1 MEAVL
6 TRKHTTGFSH
16 VDFITKFCCHTR
28 WKKAN
33 SKDER
38 EQGLEKRLLISTCA
52 AFSASTLYSSFGIL
66 RGTIAKG
73 AHCLSEHIQ
82 LGWSAATSPG
92 IACSDSYHSGNLSP
106 EHQITH
112 CKCCKVMLA
121 SGSWED
127 HSDLLWL
134 VPHILSL
141 QLAHQNPLTAGS
153 ADSWDPAGQETL
165 CPLNKT
171 NDH

>member
-6 TRKHTTGFSH
+6 TRKHTTGFFH
-16 VDFITKFCCHTR
+16 VDLITKFCCHTT
-28 WKKAN
+28 WKKAS

-38 EQGLEKRLLISTCA
+38 GQGLEVINLYMCPILCLHPL
-52 AFSASTLYSSFGIL
+52 FSPAIL

-92 IACSDSYHSGNLSP
+92 IACSDTYHSGNLSP

-112 CKCCKVMLA
+112 SKCCKVMVS

-134 VPHILSL
+134 VPHILPL
-141 QLAHQNPLTAGS
+141 QLAHHSPLTAGS
-153 ADSWDPAGQETL
+153 ADSWDSTGQETL
-165 CPLNKT
+165 CLLNKT
-171 NDH
+171 SGH